1 MMWRLLGFG
10 EEDLIIGGLLDG
22 GVFVALGN

>member
-1 MMWRLLGFG
+1 MWRLLGYG